1 LRLSLKLFKIAHFAA
16 AKETEIVSA
25 PIVPESDLALVLV
38 ARKTTPAAALAA
50 LGIVYGDLGTSPLY
64 ALQAVV
70 RTTGG
75 HLSSEAALGSLSLI
89 FWALIITISVKYC
102 MFVMRADNHGEG
114 GVLALMSMTGAN
126 WSEGGRILIIMGLF
140 GAALLYGDGIITPAI
155 SVLSALEGLNVATDV
170 FKPHIVLL
178 AVAILFA
185 LFAIQSRGTAQIA
198 KASGPV
204 MLLWFAVI
212 AALGVSGIARY
223 PAVIAAVDP
232 RYGIA
237 LLTGHGWSGI
247 AVLGGVFLA
256 MTGAEA
262 MYADMGHIGRNPIRT
277 SWYGIVLPAL
287 LLNYAGQVAL
297 FLDDPTTDGNPF
309 FRLAPSWSIY
319 PLVGLATVATIIASQ
334 AIITGSFS
342 LTRQAMQLGWFPG
355 VRIRQ
360 TSSEEYGQIY
370 VPFVNWTMMVL
381 TVALTVSFG
390 SSDRLAGAYGTAV
403 STTMLLT
410 TALLYNVMRERWHW
424 PAGPAL
430 TASGLFLA
438 VDFAF
443 FAANL
448 FKIREGG
455 WIPLTFGTLVFIVM
469 VSWHYGFEAMRHRH
483 TVLAEAPEEFFG
495 HLKASHVPRVP
506 GTAIFLTRL
515 ATTTPFLIVEHV
527 AQMKALYETAIA
539 LTVKFEDIPRVAPR
553 DRIELTKLA
562 EGFWHIIVHFGFV
575 QVPDIPAALRQ
586 AKDHGCPIDLEDAIY
601 FGARDAVVCSKR
613 RNWLARAS
621 LRLFT
626 LMFRNSV
633 RAVDLFN
640 IPPKNFVEVGRQ
652 IEI

>member
-1 LRLSLKLFKIAHFAA
+1 MPADIFQ
-16 AKETEIVSA
+16 EDNSA
-25 PIVPESDLALVLV
+25 LARV

-64 ALQAVV
+64 TLQAVV
-70 RTTGG
+70 GATAG
-75 HLSSEAALGSLSLI
+75 HFPPEAALGSLSLI

-102 MFVMRADNHGEG
+102 LFVMRADNHGEG
-114 GVLALMSMTGAN
+114 GILALMSMTGAN
-126 WSEGGRILIIMGLF
+126 WSAGGRILIVMGLF
-140 GAALLYGDGIITPAI
+140 GAALIYGDGIITPAI
-155 SVLSALEGLNVATDV
+155 SVLSALEGLNVATDL
-170 FKPHIVLL
+170 FKPHVVSM

-185 LFAIQSRGTAQIA
+185 LFVIQSRGTAQIA
-198 KASGPV
+198 KAFGPV
-204 MLLWFAVI
+204 MLLWFVVI
-212 AALGVSGIARY
+212 AALGFAGISRH

-237 LLTGHGWSGI
+237 LLTGHGWNGI

-297 FLDDPTTDGNPF
+297 FLDDPAMDGNSF

-410 TALLYNVMRERWHW
+410 TALLYNVMRGRWRW
-424 PAGPAL
+424 PVGPAL

-469 VSWHYGFEAMRHRH
+469 VSWHFGFEAMRERH
-483 TVLAEAPEEFFG
+483 TVLAERPDEFFR
-495 HLKASHVPRVP
+495 HLKESRVPRVP

-515 ATTTPFLIVEHV
+515 ATTIPFLIIEHV
-527 AQMKALYETAIA
+527 TQMRALSETVIA

-553 DRIELTKLA
+553 ERIELAKLA

-586 AKDHGCPIDLEDAIY
+586 AKDRGCPIDLEDAIY
-601 FGARDAVVCSKR
+601 FGGRDAVVCSKR
-613 RNWLARAS
+613 RSWLVRIR

-640 IPPKNFVEVGRQ
+640 IPPENFVEVGRQ

>member
-1 LRLSLKLFKIAHFAA
+1 MPA
-16 AKETEIVSA
+16 EIVHEDDSG
-25 PIVPESDLALVLV
+25 LARVV
-38 ARKTTPAAALAA
+38 RKTTPAAALAA

-64 ALQAVV
+64 TLQAIVSA
-70 RTTGG
+70 TGG
-75 HLSSEAALGSLSLI
+75 HFSPEAALGSLSLI
-89 FWALIITISVKYC
+89 FWALISTISVKYC
-102 MFVMRADNHGEG
+102 LFVMRADNHGEG
-114 GVLALMSMTGAN
+114 GILALMSMTGAN
-126 WSEGGRILIIMGLF
+126 WSEGRRLLIVMGLF
-140 GAALLYGDGIITPAI
+140 GAALIYGDGIITPAI

-170 FKPHIVLL
+170 FKPHVVLM
-178 AVAILFA
+178 AVAILLG
-185 LFAIQSRGTAQIA
+185 LFAVQSRGTAQIA
-198 KASGPV
+198 KAFGPV
-204 MLLWFAVI
+204 MLLWFLVI
-212 AALGVSGIARY
+212 AALGVVGISYY

-232 RYGIA
+232 HYGMA
-237 LLTGHGWSGI
+237 LLTDHGWSGI

-256 MTGAEA
+256 MTGGEA

-297 FLDDPTTDGNPF
+297 YLGDPAIRGNPF

-319 PLVGLATVATIIASQ
+319 PLVGLATIATIIASQ

-355 VRIRQ
+355 MRIRQ

-381 TVALTVSFG
+381 TIALTVSFG

-410 TALLYNVMRERWHW
+410 TALLYNVMRERWRW
-424 PAGPAL
+424 PAGLAL
-430 TASGLFLA
+430 ITSGLFLA

-448 FKIREGG
+448 FKVKEGG
-455 WIPLTFGTLVFIVM
+455 WIPLAFGTLVFIVM
-469 VSWHYGFEAMRHRH
+469 VSWHFGFEAMRRRH
-483 TVLAEAPEEFFG
+483 TVLTETPDEFF
-495 HLKASHVPRVP
+495 LRLTQDHVPRVP
-506 GTAIFLTRL
+506 GTAVFLTRV

-527 AQMKALYETAIA
+527 AQMRAMYETAIA
-539 LTVKFEDIPRVAPR
+539 LTVNFESIPRVASR
-553 DRIELTKLA
+553 DRVELAKLA
-562 EGFWHIIVHFGFV
+562 EGFWHITVHFGFV

-586 AKDHGCPIDLEDAIY
+586 AKARGCPADLDDAIY
-601 FGARDAVVCSKR
+601 FGARDAVICSKR
-613 RNWLARAS
+613 SSWLVRAS

-640 IPPKNFVEVGRQ
+640 IPPEKFVEVGRQ

>member
-1 LRLSLKLFKIAHFAA
+1 MTAD
-16 AKETEIVSA
+16 IVHA
-25 PIVPESDLALVLV
+25 DNPALARH

-64 ALQAVV
+64 TLQAVL
-70 RTTGG
+70 TATGG
-75 HLSSEAALGSLSLI
+75 HFSPEAALGSLSLI
-89 FWALIITISVKYC
+89 FWALIITISIKYC
-102 MFVMRADNHGEG
+102 LFVMRADNHGEG
-114 GVLALMSMTGAN
+114 GILALMSMTGAN
-126 WSEGGRILIIMGLF
+126 WSEGRRILIVMGLF
-140 GAALLYGDGIITPAI
+140 GAALIYGDGIITPAI

-170 FKPHIVLL
+170 FKPHVVSI

-185 LFAIQSRGTAQIA
+185 LFVIQSRGTAQIA
-198 KASGPV
+198 KAFGPV
-204 MLLWFAVI
+204 MLLWFVVI
-212 AALGVSGIARY
+212 AALGVAGISRY

-256 MTGAEA
+256 MTGGEA

-277 SWYGIVLPAL
+277 SWYGLVLPAL

-297 FLDDPTTDGNPF
+297 YLGDPAMDGNPF

-319 PLVGLATVATIIASQ
+319 PLVGLATIATIIASQ

-360 TSSEEYGQIY
+360 TSSDEYGQIY

-410 TALLYNVMRERWHW
+410 TALLYNVMRERWRW
-424 PAGPAL
+424 PAAL
-430 TASGLFLA
+430 ALATCGLFLA

-443 FAANL
+443 FSANL
-448 FKIREGG
+448 FKIQEGG
-455 WIPLTFGTLVFIVM
+455 WIPLMFGTLVFIVM
-469 VSWHYGFEAMRHRH
+469 VSWHFGFEAMRHSH
-483 TVLAEAPEEFFG
+483 TVLTETPDEFFRR
-495 HLKASHVPRVP
+495 LKQSHVPRVP

-515 ATTTPFLIVEHV
+515 TTTTPFLIVEHV
-527 AQMKALYETAIA
+527 AQMRALYETAIA
-539 LTVKFEDIPRVAPR
+539 LTVKFEDIPRVAPH

-562 EGFWHIIVHFGFV
+562 EGFWHITVHFGFV

-586 AKDHGCPIDLEDAIY
+586 ARDRGCPIDLEDAVY

-613 RNWLARAS
+613 RRWLVRAS

-640 IPPKNFVEVGRQ
+640 IPSERFVEVGRQ

>member
-1 LRLSLKLFKIAHFAA
+1 MPAD
-16 AKETEIVSA
+16 IVH
-25 PIVPESDLALVLV
+25 EGDGALTRV

-64 ALQAVV
+64 TLQAVV
-70 RTTGG
+70 SATGG
-75 HLSSEAALGSLSLI
+75 HFSPAAALGSLSLI

-102 MFVMRADNHGEG
+102 LFVMRADNHGEG
-114 GVLALMSMTGAN
+114 GILALMSMTGAN
-126 WSEGGRILIIMGLF
+126 WSEGRRLLIVMGLF
-140 GAALLYGDGIITPAI
+140 GAALIYGDGIITPAI
-155 SVLSALEGLNVATDV
+155 SVLSALEGLNVATDM
-170 FKPHIVLL
+170 FKPHVVSMAVVILL
-178 AVAILFA
+178 G

-198 KASGPV
+198 KAFGPV

-212 AALGVSGIARY
+212 AALGVAGISRY
-223 PAVIAAVDP
+223 PSVIAAVDP

-256 MTGAEA
+256 MTGGEA

-277 SWYGIVLPAL
+277 SWYGIVPPAL

-297 FLDDPTTDGNPF
+297 YLGDPAMNGNPF

-319 PLVGLATVATIIASQ
+319 PLVGLATIATIIASQ

-355 VRIRQ
+355 MRIRQ

-381 TVALTVSFG
+381 TIALTVSFG
-390 SSDRLAGAYGTAV
+390 SSDSLAGAYGTAV

-424 PAGPAL
+424 PVGPAL
-430 TASGLFLA
+430 ITSGLFLA

-448 FKIREGG
+448 FKIKEGG

-469 VSWHYGFEAMRHRH
+469 VSWHFGFEAMRHRH
-483 TVLAEAPEEFFG
+483 TVLTETPDEFF
-495 HLKASHVPRVP
+495 HRLKQDHVPRVP

-527 AQMKALYETAIA
+527 AQMKAMYETAIA
-539 LTVKFEDIPRVAPR
+539 LTVKFDYIPRVASR
-553 DRIELTKLA
+553 DRIELAKLA
-562 EGFWHIIVHFGFV
+562 EGFWHITVHFGFV

-586 AKDHGCPIDLEDAIY
+586 AKDRGCPIDLDDAIY
-601 FGARDAVVCSKR
+601 FGARDTIVCSKK
-613 RNWLARAS
+613 RNWLVRAS

-633 RAVDLFN
+633 RAVDLFK
-640 IPPKNFVEVGRQ
+640 IPPENFVEIGRQ

>member
-1 LRLSLKLFKIAHFAA
+1 MVADSVHADNR
-16 AKETEIVSA
+16 V
-25 PIVPESDLALVLV
+25 LARV

-64 ALQAVV
+64 TLQAIISA
-70 RTTGG
+70 TGG
-75 HLSSEAALGSLSLI
+75 HLSPAGALGSLSLI

-102 MFVMRADNHGEG
+102 LFVMRADNHGEG
-114 GVLALMSMTGAN
+114 GILALMSMTGAN
-126 WSEGGRILIIMGLF
+126 WSKGRRVLIVLGLF
-140 GAALLYGDGIITPAI
+140 GAALIYGDGIITPAI

-170 FKPHIVLL
+170 FKPHIVSI
-178 AVAILFA
+178 AVGILFA
-185 LFAIQSRGTAQIA
+185 LFLIQSRGTAQIA
-198 KASGPV
+198 KAFGPV
-204 MLLWFAVI
+204 MLLWFVAIAVLG
-212 AALGVSGIARY
+212 AAGISRY
-223 PAVIAAVDP
+223 PEVITAVDP

-237 LLTGHGWSGI
+237 LLTGHGWSGV

-256 MTGAEA
+256 MTGGEA

-277 SWYGIVLPAL
+277 SWYGLVLPAL

-297 FLDDPTTDGNPF
+297 YLGDPAMDGNPF

-360 TSSEEYGQIY
+360 TSSDEYGQIY

-381 TVALTVSFG
+381 TVALTVGFG

-410 TALLYNVMRERWHW
+410 TALLYNVMRERWRW
-424 PAGPAL
+424 PAAMAL
-430 TASGLFLA
+430 ATSGLFLA

-443 FAANL
+443 FSANL
-448 FKIREGG
+448 FKIQDGG
-455 WIPLTFGTLVFIVM
+455 WIPLTFGTLVFIIM
-469 VSWHYGFEAMRHRH
+469 VSWHFGFEAMRHRH
-483 TVLAEAPEEFFG
+483 TALTETPDEFFNR
-495 HLKASHVPRVP
+495 LKQSHVPRVR

-515 ATTTPFLIVEHV
+515 TTTTPFLIVEHV
-527 AQMKALYETAIA
+527 AQMRALHETAIA
-539 LTVKFEDIPRVAPR
+539 LTVKFEDIPRVAPQA
-553 DRIELTKLA
+553 RIDLVKLA
-562 EGFWHIIVHFGFV
+562 EGFWHITVHFGFV
-575 QVPDIPAALRQ
+575 QIPDIPAALRQ
-586 AKDHGCPIDLEDAIY
+586 AKDHGCPIDLKDAIY
-601 FGARDAVVCSKR
+601 FGARDAVACSKR
-613 RNWLARAS
+613 SSWLVRAG
-621 LRLFT
+621 LRLFM

-640 IPPKNFVEVGRQ
+640 LPPENFVEIGRQ

>member
-1 LRLSLKLFKIAHFAA
+1 MPADIVHEGDGALAH
-16 AKETEIVSA
+16 
-25 PIVPESDLALVLV
+25 V

-64 ALQAVV
+64 TLQAVV
-70 RTTGG
+70 SATGG
-75 HLSSEAALGSLSLI
+75 HFSPEAALGSLSLI
-89 FWALIITISVKYC
+89 FWALIITISIKYC
-102 MFVMRADNHGEG
+102 LFVMRADNHGEG
-114 GVLALMSMTGAN
+114 GILALMSMTGAS
-126 WSEGGRILIIMGLF
+126 WSEGRRLLIVMGLF
-140 GAALLYGDGIITPAI
+140 GAALIYGDGIITPAI
-155 SVLSALEGLNVATDV
+155 SVLSALEGLNVATDA
-170 FKPHIVLL
+170 FKPHVVSMAVVILL
-178 AVAILFA
+178 G

-198 KASGPV
+198 KAFGPV

-212 AALGVSGIARY
+212 AALGVAGISRY

-256 MTGAEA
+256 MTGGEA

-277 SWYGIVLPAL
+277 SWYAVVLPAL

-297 FLDDPTTDGNPF
+297 FLGDPAMNGNPF
-309 FRLAPSWSIY
+309 FRLAPSWSVY
-319 PLVGLATVATIIASQ
+319 PLVGLATIATIIASQ

-355 VRIRQ
+355 MRIRQ

-381 TVALTVSFG
+381 TIALTISFG

-424 PAGPAL
+424 PVGPAL
-430 TASGLFLA
+430 ITSGLFLA

-448 FKIREGG
+448 FKIKEGG

-469 VSWHYGFEAMRHRH
+469 VSWHFGFEAMRRRH
-483 TVLAEAPEEFFG
+483 TVLTETPDEFFRR
-495 HLKASHVPRVP
+495 LKQNHVPRVS
-506 GTAIFLTRL
+506 GTAIFLTRV

-527 AQMKALYETAIA
+527 AQMRAMYETAIA

-553 DRIELTKLA
+553 DRIELEKLA
-562 EGFWHIIVHFGFV
+562 EGFWHITVHFGFV

-586 AKDHGCPIDLEDAIY
+586 AKDRGCPIDLEDAIY
-601 FGARDAVVCSKR
+601 FGARDAIVCSKTAQ
-613 RNWLARAS
+613 LAGARQFAPVHIDVPQFSAGSGPIQNSPREIRGNRA
-621 LRLFT
+621 
-626 LMFRNSV
+626 
-633 RAVDLFN
+633 AD
-640 IPPKNFVEVGRQ
+640 
-652 IEI
+652 